1 MEIGDVYL
9 VNFHYE
15 ENARFAKLRPAVC
28 ILINSSNDEFAA
40 LKVTSKERAYDSNS
54 IKLSD
59 SSAAGLN
66 VQSFVRCN
74 KIEFF
79 RQSDVL
85 ARLGNLSESDLK
97 SVIVGF
103 NNYYAKL
110 SEINQN
116 IRQAQPEPEQS
127 EAMEMEV

>member
-28 ILINSSNDEFAA
+28 ILINSNNDEFAA
-40 LKVTSKERAYDSNS
+40 LKVTSKERAYDKCS
-54 IKLSD
+54 IRLTESK
-59 SSAAGLN
+59 AAGLK

-79 RQSDVL
+79 KSSDII
-85 ARLGNLSESDLK
+85 AKRGNLSEHDLR
-97 SVIVGF
+97 SVISGF
-103 NNYYAKL
+103 NDYYSRL
-110 SEINQN
+110 SEINQS
-116 IRQAQPEPEQS
+116 IKQYQEEPEQPDL
-127 EAMEMEV
+127 EME